1 MSKGLKYTLQS
12 FLILDIIGVLLAFLF
27 SSTLLIDD
35 FEHLRMSYLVSQ
47 DYVPYLDFFEH
58 HHPLLWYVFAPFMK
72 ILPHNIIIALYLAR
86 GSALIARILMF
97 YFIYLILKR
106 FFGDGRL
113 MFYFL
118 LAAFSFYPIW
128 YGFSYFKPDAF
139 EQLFFFM
146 GLYFF
151 FAYIHDSER
160 LMLVIS
166 GLCFTISFLFLQTV
180 VFSFLP
186 LFIMFMHM
194 AKRNSKVITDFLISA
209 VLPFLLL
216 SGIAFYMYKNGL
228 IGRYYELNWVLNSH
242 IFNLSDDVTD
252 CSSFMP
258 YFLIQLCI
266 GMACLVRNI
275 RKDNNPYIKTIGLLY
290 VFSIIEH
297 TFFVAIGAH
306 YLILTLIY
314 CSILIAPV
322 LKEILA
328 GEKNK
333 VAVYVVAYFLFYLLF
348 NFTNL
353 YFWNNRDLFNLQKI
367 VSDAEVDNTVN
378 MDNTYKFVW
387 NKHISYYEMC
397 NTLHKVDDYLF
408 HTMPEYDVN
417 KQIALYKP
425 KYLEYNTK
433 LAQKHHKYK
442 IKNQRFEVSP
452 DTLLN
457 YQQIYPHLWQRKD
470 TLSQ

>member
-1 MSKGLKYTLQS
+1 MTKGLKYTLYG
-12 FLILDIIGVLLAFLF
+12 ILAFNVVGIVLALIF
-27 SSTLLIDD
+27 SGTIICDN
-35 FEHLRMSYLVSQ
+35 FEHLRMSWLVSQ
-47 DYVPYLDFFEH
+47 GYVPYRDFFEH
-58 HHPLLWYVFAPFMK
+58 HHPLMWYAFAPIIK
-72 ILPHNIIIALYLAR
+72 VLPHDIIIALYSAR
-86 GSALIARILMF
+86 VSALIARILMF

-106 FFGDGRL
+106 FLGDGRL
-113 MFYFL
+113 IFYFL

-160 LMLVIS
+160 LTLVIS
-166 GLCFTISFLFLQTV
+166 GLCFIISFLFLQTV

-186 LFIMFMHM
+186 LFIMLVYM
-194 AKRNSKVITDFLISA
+194 AKKNSKVVTDFFISA

-216 SGIAFYMYKNGL
+216 SVIAFYMYKNGL
-228 IGRYYELNWVLNSH
+228 IERYYELNWVLNSH
-242 IFNLSDDVTD
+242 IFNLSDDVAD
-252 CSSFMP
+252 CSSIMP

-266 GMACLVRNI
+266 GIACLVQNAK
-275 RKDNNPYIKTIGLLY
+275 KDYNPYIKTIGLLY

-297 TFFVAIGAH
+297 TFFVAVSPH

-314 CSILIAPV
+314 CSILVAPK
-322 LKEILA
+322 LKEIFNS
-328 GEKNK
+328 EKNK
-333 VAVYVVAYFLFYLLF
+333 IAFYIVAYFLFYLLF

-353 YFWNNRDLFNLQKI
+353 CFWNNRDLFNLRKI
-367 VSDAEVDNTVN
+367 ASDAEGYDIINV
-378 MDNTYKFVW
+378 DNTYKFVW

-397 NTLHKVDDYLF
+397 NTLNKIDDYLF
-408 HTMPEYDVN
+408 HTMPEYDIN
-417 KQIALYKP
+417 KQIVLYKP

-433 LAQKHHKYK
+433 LAQKQPKK

-457 YQQIYPHLWQRKD
+457 YQQIYPYIWQRKD
-470 TLSQ
+470 TLPQ